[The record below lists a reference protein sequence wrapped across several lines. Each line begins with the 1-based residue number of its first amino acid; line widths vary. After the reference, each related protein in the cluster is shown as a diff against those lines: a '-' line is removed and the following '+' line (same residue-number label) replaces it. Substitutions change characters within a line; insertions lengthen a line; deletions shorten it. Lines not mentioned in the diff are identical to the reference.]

1 MKNNTMQQQKIV
13 ILTGATGGLGR
24 EFLRQIL
31 KAEIDE
37 VWAIARNEQK
47 LLELHRKYGEK
58 LIPISLDLSDTKG
71 IEQFECRLREKK
83 PQVVYLINNA
93 GMAKMGKY
101 DEFSLEEI
109 DRAINLN
116 CKTPAMLAK
125 ICIPYMVK
133 GSKIL
138 NISSASA
145 FQPNPYI
152 NLYAASKAFERSY
165 SRALNV
171 ELAGTGI
178 TSVAVCPGWIDTEL
192 LQKEINGKKVKFP
205 GLVTADRVVKQALK
219 DAEKGKDM
227 SVCSLY
233 VKCQHIIVKFL
244 PQQWVM
250 KIWMSGVGKY
260 LREN

>member
-1 MKNNTMQQQKIV
+1 MKRIA

-24 EFLRQIL
+24 EFLKQIL
-31 KAEIDE
+31 KEEIDE

-47 LLELHRKYGEK
+47 LSELRKEHGEK
-58 LIPISLDLSDTKG
+58 VIPISIDLSEMQG
-71 IEQFECRLREKK
+71 IEQIRGMLNEKK
-83 PQVVYLINNA
+83 PQVAYLINNA
-93 GMAKMGKY
+93 GLAKMGKY
-101 DEFSLEEI
+101 NDFSIEEI
-109 DRAINLN
+109 DKTINVN
-116 CKTPAMLAK
+116 CKAPIMLARL
-125 ICIPYMVK
+125 CIPYMGK

-171 ELAGTGI
+171 ELEGTGI

-192 LQKEINGKKVKFP
+192 LQKEINGKKVRFP
-205 GLVTADRVVKQALK
+205 GLVTTDRVVKQAIR
-219 DAEKGKDM
+219 DAKKGKDM

-233 VKCQHIIVKFL
+233 VKCQHVNVKLL
-244 PQQWVM
+244 PQRWVM
-250 KIWMSGVGKY
+250 KIWMAGIGKY
-260 LREN
+260 LKII